1 MNVRNANLSFNPEPS
16 GRPDFGLEGAW
27 LFSAAVAQQHAEALA
42 LARAGGPGGN
52 TYIYTDEA
60 LGSAQGQ
67 CASLATGHRQW
78 V

>member
-1 MNVRNANLSFNPEPS
+1 MNVRNANLSFNPQPS
-16 GRPDFGLEGAW
+16 GRPDDAEAW
-27 LFSAAVAQQHAEALA
+27 LFSAAPLEAHALA

-60 LGSAQGQ
+60 LGAAQGQ
-67 CASLATGHRQW
+67 CASLGTGQRQW